1 MYIINKYLKGTTMEN
16 KIDISALNEAEEQR
30 LKNEIQINNKKI
42 DQFKEEIKNLVEN
55 MKTTDYNL
63 IQLEKIKNKLEDLQK
78 KNYGLEQ
85 KLKKLENNKNKQN

>member
-1 MYIINKYLKGTTMEN
+1 
-16 KIDISALNEAEEQR
+16 
-30 LKNEIQINNKKI
+30 
-42 DQFKEEIKNLVEN
+42 

-63 IQLEKIKNKLEDLQK
+63 IHLEKIKNELEDLQK

>member
-1 MYIINKYLKGTTMEN
+1 MEN

-30 LKNEIQINNKKI
+30 LKNEIQINNKII
-42 DQFKEEIKNLVEN
+42 DQFKKEIKNLVEN

-63 IQLEKIKNKLEDLQK
+63 IQLEKIKNELEDLQK